1 MTGSYAQ
8 IMREALEKYGDIGT
22 PGLSEKPEFKD
33 WPRIR
38 IKETRNNVVNKSRL
52 SSWVKK
58 NPKKRMMVQV
68 KSRCKRKNIY
78 FDLEPDDIEIPDH
91 CPALGIPLDKRDAD
105 HHPSLD
111 RFDNSKGY
119 TKDNVNVI
127 SFRANHLKNDATL
140 DEIEKL
146 YTWMKAQTESKSRR
160 R

>member
-1 MTGSYAQ
+1 M
-8 IMREALEKYGDIGT
+8 
-22 PGLSEKPEFKD
+22 
-33 WPRIR
+33 
-38 IKETRNNVVNKSRL
+38 TRNAKAKGRL
-52 SSWVKK
+52 GQQEVRDKLLETF
-58 NPKKRMMVQV
+58 P
-68 KSRCKRKNIY
+68 
-78 FDLEPDDIEIPDH
+78 DLEPDDIKIPDH